1 MKRPRAVIF
10 DRDDTGMAMN
20 DSLSGGSEILKAEKS
35 LASKERIQITL
46 EGKDAKMLE
55 KISKAFEVRLKDAL
69 LISLLLGLA
78 VSENRKPSELRISR
92 PQHHSQDRASL

>member
-20 DSLSGGSEILKAEKS
+20 DALSGGSEILKAEKS

-46 EGKDAKMLE
+46 EGEDAKMLE
-55 KISKAFEVRLKDAL
+55 KISKAFEVRPKDAL

-78 VSENRKPSELRISR
+78 VSENRKPSELQISR